1 MKTLQ
6 RIKRYWAL
14 SKKDPKALEKLEKLT
29 DEELAY
35 IPEIGDGKAV
45 FFDGG
50 TEEEWKELEH
60 QDKFGGIKKLFG
72 L

>member
-1 MKTLQ
+1 MYQ
-6 RIKRYWAL
+6 RIKRFWKL
-14 SKKDPKALEKLEKLT
+14 SQKDPEALKKLEKFT

-45 FFDGG
+45 FFDAGY
-50 TEEEWKELEH
+50 EEEFNELEH
-60 QDKFGGIKKLFG
+60 KEKFGGIKKLFG

>member
-1 MKTLQ
+1 MIQ
-6 RIKRYWAL
+6 RLKRLWNL
-14 SKKDPKALEKLEKLT
+14 TRKDPKALERLEKLT

-45 FFDGG
+45 FFGEG
-50 TEEEWKELEH
+50 TEEEFNELEH
-60 QDKFGGIKKLFG
+60 ESKFGGIKKLFG